1 MSNDRRHI
9 WVISLSQQRLGRAAR
24 SFTTRRVPEDAVRTL
39 VGGPVRP
46 RSGDLVMACV
56 QRLGQHTRLERP
68 DGRRA
73 AIHVGDE
80 IVVTYGDRYAT
91 DQFEAEVP
99 STLRPTQ
106 LVASGGV
113 AASVMSRS
121 RSVRRATDI
130 VPIGL
135 LGDDRG
141 RPLNI
146 ASFALPAVPAGLE
159 RPPTVAV
166 LGTSMNSGKT
176 TTVRYLVLTLSRA
189 GLQPAATK
197 VTGTGSG
204 NDYWVMLDAGARRM
218 LDFTDVGLSSTY
230 RQPLATVERVFT
242 DLVGLA
248 GASETDVTFVEVADG
263 IFQRETAPLIAS
275 EVFGSTVDRL
285 VFAAGDAMGA
295 AAGVSHLRSLGLNV
309 VAVSGV
315 LTRSPLAVREAES
328 ATGLPV
334 LGAEELSD
342 PDLVSELL
350 GLPRRQPQTLPFVPE
365 QTRWPVD
372 LPGLDSTY
380 AIEPAIREEDPSF
393 LDEYFTWSDELADQP
408 VRKLP

>member
-1 MSNDRRHI
+1 M
-9 WVISLSQQRLGRAAR
+9 
-24 SFTTRRVPEDAVRTL
+24 TY
-39 VGGPVRP
+39 
-46 RSGDLVMACV
+46 V
-56 QRLGQHTRLERP
+56 QRLGQHSRLERP

-80 IVVTYGDRYAT
+80 IVLTYGDRYAT

-106 LVASGGV
+106 LVASGGI

-135 LGDDRG
+135 LGDDCG
-141 RPLNI
+141 RPLNV
-146 ASFALPAVPAGLE
+146 ASFALKAEPMGLE
-159 RPPTVAV
+159 QSPTVAV

-176 TTVRYLVLTLSRA
+176 TTIRYLVLTLNRA
-189 GLQPAATK
+189 GLRPAATK

-204 NDYWVMLDAGARRM
+204 NDYWVMLDAGARKM

-230 RQPLATVERVFT
+230 RQPLARVEQVFA

-248 GASETDVTFVEVADG
+248 GESGTDVTFVEVTDG

-275 EVFGSTVDRL
+275 DVFGATVDRL

-295 AAGVSHLRSLGLNV
+295 AAGVSHLRSLGLEV
-309 VAVSGV
+309 VAVSGM
-315 LTRSPLAVREAES
+315 LTRSPLAVREARV

-334 LGAEELSD
+334 LGADELSD

-350 GLPRRQPQTLPFVPE
+350 GIPRPPSQLTPSVPE
-365 QTRWPVD
+365 QTPWPVD
-372 LPGLDSTY
+372 LPGLDSTG
-380 AIEPAIREEDPSF
+380 AAELASPGEDASF
-393 LDEYFTWSDELADQP
+393 LDEHFTWSDELTDQP
-408 VRKLP
+408 VREQP